1 MKHGAIHIIVG
12 ALALC
17 LMANGC
23 RAKKNI
29 SRNEEVQKRIE
40 RVEQSSDSARIE
52 ARKAEKAVQQTEQ
65 SDLSYTRVTEYDS
78 TGSIVRR
85 VSETWRDGRLSHF
98 SLQDNRA
105 ETISVTGNEK
115 EVVERDT
122 SLRVNTEVI
131 ATTTDTR
138 PVQGFEW
145 AWIIIG
151 AFVVIGLIVFLWRK
165 FK

>member
-29 SRNEEVQKRIE
+29 SRNEEFQTRIE
-40 RVEQSSDSARIE
+40 RIEQSNDSARIE
-52 ARKAEKAVQQTEQ
+52 ARKTEKDVQRSEQ